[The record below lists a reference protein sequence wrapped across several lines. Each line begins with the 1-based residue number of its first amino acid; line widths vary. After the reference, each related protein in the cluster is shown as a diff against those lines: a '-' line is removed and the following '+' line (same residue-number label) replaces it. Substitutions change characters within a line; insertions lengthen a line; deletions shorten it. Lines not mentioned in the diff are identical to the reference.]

1 MGVSDQAAGK
11 FLNEQEATMGS
22 RKMLMTTAMV
32 ALLALPLAAC
42 SSKFRLQSAKMCQ
55 AAGGTYSG
63 NTCNPGAPNAKTAA
77 QMCQAHE
84 GVYITA
90 LDVCEIEGTK

>member
-1 MGVSDQAAGK
+1 MGVSDQGSGK
-11 FLNEQEATMGS
+11 FINRQEATMGS

-42 SSKFRLQSAKMCQ
+42 SSSFRLQSAKMCA

-63 NTCNPGAPNAKTAA
+63 NTCNPGTPNAKTAT
-77 QMCQAHE
+77 QMCQAHG
-84 GVYITA
+84 GVYVTA

>member
-11 FLNEQEATMGS
+11 FINEEEATMGS

-63 NTCNPGAPNAKTAA
+63 NTCNPGTPNAKTAT
-77 QMCQAHE
+77 QMCQAH
-84 GVYITA
+84 GGTYITE
-90 LDVCEIEGTK
+90 LDVCEIEGSK